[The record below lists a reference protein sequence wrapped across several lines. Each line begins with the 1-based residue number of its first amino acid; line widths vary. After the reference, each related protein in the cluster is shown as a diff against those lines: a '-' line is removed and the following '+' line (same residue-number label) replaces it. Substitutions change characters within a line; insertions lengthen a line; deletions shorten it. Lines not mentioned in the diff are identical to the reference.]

1 MKDFI
6 RTFSVAVINYL
17 VSSTLL
23 CVLLA
28 ASRLLTG
35 VKCQTHPPVLSRLW
49 LPIHLRIDFKI
60 VLLPLKF

>member
-23 CVLLA
+23 CVLHA

-35 VKCQTHPPVLSRLW
+35 VKCQTHPPGPVTTLAAY
-49 LPIHLRIDFKI
+49 PFKN
-60 VLLPLKF
+60 